1 MLKNKQIKTTMYI
14 FTLLLS
20 LIIIVNIVV
29 FYVQNNNKFV
39 KKSIINPIKIN
50 REKQIY
56 KINEF
61 IEDKNF
67 ALSLLSIEKF
77 DQIDIDL
84 FQIIGDKII
93 GDKAFIKGN
102 NKLSGNYYVASLKIH
117 NRTSDTVAFDKI
129 TVKLIDE
136 QGKEYKP
143 IPQQY
148 QFEKFIQPRGSGRE
162 NLFMFK
168 WKPTFQHDA
177 YVIFEVPK
185 NKTVTNGFITIQG
198 SIFGEE
204 EIKISF

>member
-1 MLKNKQIKTTMYI
+1 MKNKNTKKIAYMLFIFLLFIFITNIILFFTQDNKKPVKT
-14 FTLLLS
+14 LS
-20 LIIIVNIVV
+20 
-29 FYVQNNNKFV
+29 K
-39 KKSIINPIKIN
+39 NPEKIN

-77 DQIDIDL
+77 DQIDVDPL
-84 FQIIGDKII
+84 QIVGDKV
-93 GDKAFIKGN
+93 FIKNN

-117 NRTSDTVAFDKI
+117 NRTSDAVAFDKI
-129 TVKLIDE
+129 TVRLIDE

-148 QFEKFIQPRGSGRE
+148 QFEKFMQPTGPGRE

-185 NKTVTNGFITIQG
+185 NKIVANGFIAIQG
-198 SIFGEE
+198 AIFGEE

>member
-1 MLKNKQIKTTMYI
+1 MLFI
-14 FTLLLS
+14 FLLF
-20 LIIIVNIVV
+20 I
-29 FYVQNNNKFV
+29 F
-39 KKSIINPIKIN
+39 IINIILFFAQDNKKPVKTLSKNPTKTN

-67 ALSLLSIEKF
+67 ALSLLSVEKF
-77 DQIDIDL
+77 DQIDVDPL
-84 FQIIGDKII
+84 QIVGDKV
-93 GDKAFIKGN
+93 FIKSI
-102 NKLSGNYYVASLKIH
+102 NKLSGNYYVASLRIH

-168 WKPTFQHDA
+168 WKPTFQHIA
-177 YVIFEVPK
+177 YVIFEIPK
-185 NKTVTNGFITIQG
+185 NKTVANGFITIQG